1 MCETKCLICPK
12 LDFKN
17 IYILIFVLT
26 SLFRRLIPK
35 IIQKLDN
42 NDNKPPNTV
51 IYYFDIVSN
60 FFSYIIS
67 SFLIIKDK
75 LKKGYNK
82 QQITTSEGEKTIK
95 NMRRFFF
102 IIIPLIALTDFL
114 GQLCLYFF
122 CRIQSNKSEIDKYI
136 SQEDLFFIIFF
147 DISFRYIFS
156 RILLKSYFYKHHYLS
171 MILTFIGSIP
181 LLIIAMKNIFEIENI
196 SEQKDSIIIFIFL
209 YLIRALLFS
218 LEDVFNKIALNKLL
232 LRPYQLMFYKS
243 LFEMIPIIG
252 LSVPEIIKDFDDFK
266 KIYNNLLG
274 FLLYRGVYIIFGFF
288 LFFAYISIIELVNPN
303 HLSIL
308 KSLEFIAF
316 YINNTIWD
324 FIEKEKNDI
333 KYFNYIFEFI
343 SCIILLFA
351 ALLHN
356 EMIIIKKCG
365 LYECTDYYKTEVK
378 GFSNID
384 VDFDADKTL
393 TNNDETEDLKI
404 ANDSINDN

>member
-82 QQITTSEGEKTIK
+82 EQITTSEGEKTIK

-181 LLIIAMKNIFEIENI
+181 LLIIAMKNIFEIKNI
-196 SEQKDSIIIFIFL
+196 SDQKDSIIVFIFL

-324 FIEKEKNDI
+324 FIEKEKIDI

>member
-82 QQITTSEGEKTIK
+82 EQITTSEGEKTIK

-196 SEQKDSIIIFIFL
+196 SEQKGSIIIFIFF

-274 FLLYRGVYIIFGFF
+274 FLWYRGVYIIFGFF

>member
-82 QQITTSEGEKTIK
+82 EQITTSEGEKTIK

-196 SEQKDSIIIFIFL
+196 SEKKDSIIIFIFL

>member
-82 QQITTSEGEKTIK
+82 EQITTSEGEKTIK

-122 CRIQSNKSEIDKYI
+122 YRIQSNKSEIDKYI

-181 LLIIAMKNIFEIENI
+181 LLIIAMKNIFEIKNI
-196 SEQKDSIIIFIFL
+196 SDQKDSIIVFIFL

>member
-35 IIQKLDN
+35 IIQKLNN

-82 QQITTSEGEKTIK
+82 EQITTSEGEKTIK

>member
-35 IIQKLDN
+35 IIQKLNN

-82 QQITTSEGEKTIK
+82 EQITTSEGEKTIK

-181 LLIIAMKNIFEIENI
+181 LLIIAMKNIFEIKNI
-196 SEQKDSIIIFIFL
+196 SDQKDSIIVFIFL

>member
-75 LKKGYNK
+75 LKKYNK
-82 QQITTSEGEKTIK
+82 EQITTSEGEKTIK

-122 CRIQSNKSEIDKYI
+122 YRIQSNKSEIDKYI

-196 SEQKDSIIIFIFL
+196 SEKKDSIIIFIFL

>member
-82 QQITTSEGEKTIK
+82 EQITTSEGEKTIK

-196 SEQKDSIIIFIFL
+196 SVQKDSIIIFIFF

>member
-82 QQITTSEGEKTIK
+82 EQITTSEGEKTIK

-122 CRIQSNKSEIDKYI
+122 YRIQSNKSEIDKYI

-171 MILTFIGSIP
+171 MILTFVGSIP
-181 LLIIAMKNIFEIENI
+181 LLIIAMKNIFEIEKI
-196 SEQKDSIIIFIFL
+196 SEQKGSIIIFIFL

-252 LSVPEIIKDFDDFK
+252 LSVPEIIKDFDAFK

>member
-82 QQITTSEGEKTIK
+82 EQITTSEGEKTIK

-122 CRIQSNKSEIDKYI
+122 YRIQSNKSEIDKYI

-196 SEQKDSIIIFIFL
+196 SEQKDSIIIFIFF

>member
-82 QQITTSEGEKTIK
+82 EQITTSEGEKTIK

-252 LSVPEIIKDFDDFK
+252 LSVPEIIKDFNDFK

>member
-82 QQITTSEGEKTIK
+82 EQITTSEGEKTIK

-122 CRIQSNKSEIDKYI
+122 YRIQSNKSEIDKYI

-196 SEQKDSIIIFIFL
+196 SEQKDSIIIFIFF

-252 LSVPEIIKDFDDFK
+252 LSVPEIINDFDDFK

>member
-82 QQITTSEGEKTIK
+82 EQITTSEGEKTIK

-196 SEQKDSIIIFIFL
+196 SEQKGSIIIFIFF

>member
-82 QQITTSEGEKTIK
+82 EQITTSEGEKTIK

-122 CRIQSNKSEIDKYI
+122 YRIQSNKSEIDKYI

-181 LLIIAMKNIFEIENI
+181 LLIISMKNIFEIENI
-196 SEQKDSIIIFIFL
+196 SEQKGSIIIFIFL

-324 FIEKEKNDI
+324 FFEKEKNDI

>member
-17 IYILIFVLT
+17 IYILVFVLT

-82 QQITTSEGEKTIK
+82 EQITTSEGEKTIK

-122 CRIQSNKSEIDKYI
+122 YRIQSNKSEIDKYI

-181 LLIIAMKNIFEIENI
+181 LLIIAMKNIFEIKNI
-196 SEQKDSIIIFIFL
+196 SGQKDSIIIFIFL

>member
-82 QQITTSEGEKTIK
+82 EQITTSEGEKTIK

-181 LLIIAMKNIFEIENI
+181 LLIIAMKNIFEIKNI
-196 SEQKDSIIIFIFL
+196 SDKKNSIIIFIFL

>member
-82 QQITTSEGEKTIK
+82 EQITTSEGEKTIK

-122 CRIQSNKSEIDKYI
+122 YRIQSNKSEIDKYI

-324 FIEKEKNDI
+324 FIEKENNDI

>member
-82 QQITTSEGEKTIK
+82 EQITTSEGEKTIK

-181 LLIIAMKNIFEIENI
+181 LLIIAMKNIFEIKNI
-196 SEQKDSIIIFIFL
+196 SDQKDSIIIFIFL

-266 KIYNNLLG
+266 KIYNYLLG

>member
-82 QQITTSEGEKTIK
+82 EQITTSEGEKTIK

-181 LLIIAMKNIFEIENI
+181 LLIIAMKNIFEIKNI
-196 SEQKDSIIIFIFL
+196 SDQKDSIIVFIFL

>member
-82 QQITTSEGEKTIK
+82 EQITTSEGEKTIK